1 MRKLLPKTARLKS
14 RKDISFIF
22 LKGKSVFVHPIK
34 VNYSQNNNEN
44 SPQLVFGV
52 SVSKRNFS
60 KAVDRNR
67 VKRLLREAIRLNKHE
82 LESELITKNLKIKCM
97 FAYIGKDLP
106 DFALLQQ
113 KIILTLHQLKTI
125 NEPSS

>member
-1 MRKLLPKTARLKS
+1 MNNSLPNNVRLKA

-34 VNYSQNNNEN
+34 VNYSINIDEN
-44 SPQLVFGV
+44 SPQLIFGV

-60 KAVDRNR
+60 KAVNRNR
-67 VKRLLREAIRLNKHE
+67 VKRLLREAIRLNKQE
-82 LESELITKNLKIKCM
+82 LENELKSKNIKLKCM

-113 KIILTLHQLKTI
+113 KIVLTLHQLKTI